1 MGGGLE
7 RAEGSCG
14 VGGAPFYRSQD
25 RAGPSGPRGDPA
37 SSASPRGPFARS
49 GLAKAGCGVR
59 RRRRAFL
66 CDLDPLPERHY
77 AVRDRGLQLEP
88 RMACPGWLGGSDGP
102 VDRAVPLEGSI
113 FAALSAAAFS
123 TSLCIDALFDVTTA
137 AQGAPLVTAVLEA
150 VLVELPFAALA
161 FILAIKILSS
171 KMASAGWPPA

>member
-1 MGGGLE
+1 LSGL
-7 RAEGSCG
+7 RDPAVSAGPHFIGLKIGLVLLALVVILRLRRRLVVRLRGLGWRRLAVVCA
-14 VGGAPFYRSQD
+14 GGAVLFYAIWILYLS
-25 RAGPSGPRGDPA
+25 GTMPSVTVA
-37 SSASPRGPFARS
+37 YNWN
-49 GLAKAGCGVR
+49 LAWLALDGFE
-59 RRRRAFL
+59 ALTALLTALFL
-66 CDLDPLPERHY
+66 LK
-77 AVRDRGLQLEP
+77 
-88 RMACPGWLGGSDGP
+88 
-102 VDRAVPLEGSI
+102 GSI